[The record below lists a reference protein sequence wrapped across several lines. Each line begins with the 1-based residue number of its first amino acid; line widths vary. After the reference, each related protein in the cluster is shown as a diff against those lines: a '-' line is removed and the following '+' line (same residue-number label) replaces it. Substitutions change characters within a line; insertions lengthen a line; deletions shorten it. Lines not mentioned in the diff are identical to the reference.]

1 MATRE
6 ARFVEH
12 DGVRI
17 EVLAEGVGRPV
28 VLLPSLGRD
37 SYDYDDVAE
46 GLAANGFRVLRPLP
60 RGMGRSTGP
69 MENLTLHDFARDV
82 SATYLR
88 LSIVTLVLS
97 WIPDVGLLVIHDPG
111 ATVPAVAALMVMH
124 TTTAIITVA
133 ALLRIA
139 RSG

>member
-1 MATRE
+1 
-6 ARFVEH
+6 H

-69 MENLTLHDFARDV
+69 MENLTLHDFARDIAAV
-82 SATYLR
+82 
-88 LSIVTLVLS
+88 VEHE
-97 WIPDVGLLVIHDPG
+97 GG
-111 ATVPAVAALMVMH
+111 GPAVLVGHAYGHFVARMTAADRPELVRG
-124 TTTAIITVA
+124 VVCA
-133 ALLRIA
+133 ACAA
-139 RSG
+139 R